1 MEYVFEGTQ
10 LLFQEKVLDWETDS
24 YLRSD
29 GGVWALLMISFVHC
43 NFPAHITQLSVR
55 SVLSLVFLWD
65 HFSSYLP
72 INI

>member
-1 MEYVFEGTQ
+1 MSLRGLSFSSRK
-10 LLFQEKVLDWETDS
+10 KVLDWETDS

-43 NFPAHITQLSVR
+43 NFPAHITQVNVG

-65 HFSSYLP
+65 HFSSYLL